1 MVKSTKIKART
12 VRAGNKSNISTR
24 KTLTKLNNK
33 AILETATTTPSNKE
47 LKRNNLVRVRNCI
60 VRIKRLKLNAR
71 DPTTYD
77 VNKTLTAAQSKDGN
91 KENRDDAHAGSYS
104 LQSGSLQGMGK
115 EPENADR
122 RNFKLIVTDKKNVD
136 RRTNSLSNCQSTQHS
151 DFSIKHCRVRI
162 LRFANKQLENPP
174 PVQLADAGKKHLS
187 DEPLRNCTQ
196 HQDFSIKPC
205 RVRLRRCSTVQDI
218 AKKQLENLPPARF
231 ADVGKKHLG
240 NKPARNCP
248 QHQGTVTVASQER
261 ILRDANIQDTRQNGK
276 EKLNMPQRMPRFF
289 HRDQPP
295 ARTRSS
301 VTRQVYDFLSQ
312 TQIEDD
318 EKPDPA
324 ADIIKNMIED
334 GRACAMTRSKTGKT
348 RARAVRKK
356 VRPVGKRKQCSVRN
370 IGGKDPIIAHE
381 SEQPHLSPIC
391 EEQNNLR
398 LDIAPGQVETP
409 VQLPPTTAVAHKTF
423 VEGAY
428 SPLARSLM
436 LNQTKAQQFTDRR
449 LELLHMAKKCIS
461 TPLNGRSNTALDA
474 TTTIFSPVLGNSDTR
489 QMSPLLSAAT
499 PSGVSS
505 PWRVPDETP
514 LPNTFEF
521 GLNTSQLPS
530 YSSDFIRKRHV
541 YLPGDPE
548 CSVPIEQDISSVG
561 NDSDRE
567 NVPPSAAATE
577 TSTGPQSLTTIE
589 PVDNNENVTNL
600 VQLPNPRRALK
611 YRSPLKDINILDVV
625 VLPSWKKNVQ
635 QKNNTPTKESLSS
648 NQQQE
653 FNSNIPGQ
661 QTSKNPTKESQTR
674 YEQQELNSYSP
685 EHQCARD
692 KQEQQRQGCD
702 LFGFE
707 DFLSEEDEICVREPN
722 QSVTKSCT
730 DTTLHE
736 KLQRLKNLR
745 PAQQELPQVSQ
756 APMRHAYDDLNAR
769 EPRQRNIKDMLCSTM
784 IGKESTNES
793 IALFKD
799 IEPETTFD
807 EKKPRRTYV
816 VEKPKRKRKQRVR
829 VLFIDSDSSENE
841 DEANEHGSKNNSDE
855 LPKRAMPPQKRTR
868 RDAEHEAKL
877 QQFITSFNQECS
889 EVEKFP
895 LIIE

>member
-1 MVKSTKIKART
+1 
-12 VRAGNKSNISTR
+12 
-24 KTLTKLNNK
+24 
-33 AILETATTTPSNKE
+33 
-47 LKRNNLVRVRNCI
+47 
-60 VRIKRLKLNAR
+60 
-71 DPTTYD
+71 
-77 VNKTLTAAQSKDGN
+77 
-91 KENRDDAHAGSYS
+91 
-104 LQSGSLQGMGK
+104 MGK
-115 EPENADR
+115 ASENADR
-122 RNFKLIVTDKKNVD
+122 RNVKLKATDKTQAK
-136 RRTNSLSNCQSTQHS
+136 SLSKSQSTQHS
-151 DFSIKHCRVRI
+151 DFPIKPCRVRI
-162 LRFANKQLENPP
+162 LRFANKQLEKS
-174 PVQLADAGKKHLS
+174 QSDQFADAGKKHRDDKSVKNFTLHE
-187 DEPLRNCTQ
+187 DY
-196 HQDFSIKPC
+196 SIKPC
-205 RVRLRRCSTVQDI
+205 RVRIRRCSTVQDI
-218 AKKQLENLPPARF
+218 AKKQLENQPPARF
-231 ADVGKKHLG
+231 EDIGRKRLDE
-240 NKPARNCP
+240 KPAGNCP
-248 QHQGTVTVASQER
+248 QHQGNVTVTRRER
-261 ILRDANIQDTRQNGK
+261 IIRDANVQETCQNEQK
-276 EKLNMPQRMPRFF
+276 KLIMPQRVPRFF

-295 ARTRSS
+295 TRTRSS

-312 TQIEDD
+312 SQIEDD

-324 ADIIKNMIED
+324 ADIIKNMIEN

-356 VRPVGKRKQCSVRN
+356 VRPVGKRKQCSIRN
-370 IGGKDPIIAHE
+370 VDGKEPIIAQE
-381 SEQPHLSPIC
+381 TEQPHLSPIC
-391 EEQNNLR
+391 EEQNNVR
-398 LDIAPGQVETP
+398 VDIVPEQVDKP
-409 VQLPPTTAVAHKTF
+409 VQLLPTTAVAHKTV

-436 LNQTKAQQFTDRR
+436 LNQTKAQQFTERR
-449 LELLHMAKKCIS
+449 LELLQMAKKCVS
-461 TPLNGRSNTALDA
+461 TPLNGRSHTALDA
-474 TTTIFSPVLGNSDTR
+474 NSTILSPVLGNSGTR
-489 QMSPLLSAAT
+489 QMSPLTATAT

-548 CSVPIEQDISSVG
+548 CSASIEQDISAVG
-561 NDSDRE
+561 NDSNGE
-567 NVPPSAAATE
+567 NVPPPAEVEE
-577 TSTGPQSLTTIE
+577 TSTGPQSLTI
-589 PVDNNENVTNL
+589 DDQDIENVENL
-600 VQLPNPRRALK
+600 VQLPNPRRALQ

-635 QKNNTPTKESLSS
+635 QTNRTPIKELLSS
-648 NQQQE
+648 NQRQE
-653 FNSNIPGQ
+653 FNSNCPGQ
-661 QTSKNPTKESQTR
+661 ETSKNPIEKSMSRNEL
-674 YEQQELNSYSP
+674 QEVNSP
-685 EHQCARD
+685 GHQCARD
-692 KQEQQRQGCD
+692 NQQQQRQRCD

-707 DFLSEEDEICVREPN
+707 DFLSEEDEVCDRDPN
-722 QSVTKSCT
+722 QIVTKSCA

-736 KLQRLKNLR
+736 KLQRLKKLR

-784 IGKESTNES
+784 IAKEPTNES
-793 IALFKD
+793 LALFKD
-799 IEPETTFD
+799 FEPETTFD

-829 VLFIDSDSSENE
+829 VLFVDSDSSENE
-841 DEANEHGSKNNSDE
+841 DEANEHSSKNNSDE